1 MPKRRNL
8 AGTGGPLVNKSRIAD
23 SSLTSYCNQEAKIR
37 EKKCALLEFE
47 ERVAKIL
54 LVTETS
60 KKIVFTTS
68 LGNGIK
74 GWSTDLFKKTA
85 GKRTEDATEGKSFKT
100 YKTERQFSSLLNLER
115 AEIIVNWNTVT
126 QI

>member
-1 MPKRRNL
+1 M
-8 AGTGGPLVNKSRIAD
+8 
-23 SSLTSYCNQEAKIR
+23 
-37 EKKCALLEFE
+37 
-47 ERVAKIL
+47 AKIL

-60 KKIVFTTS
+60 KKIVFSAS